1 MNLGRLSDLF
11 ARPPD
16 PAPQATEADPA
27 LSDRTHVTDLP
38 ADPPAQADPD
48 PGPRYHGF
56 TLAELRTAAGGD
68 FGAIDADPEALQSLA
83 LLLRTRAQ
91 RARGELPPHYTRPA
105 LCAVCGPVWLWPP
118 GPARVL
124 ACPWCVD
131 PPPAGIEIPRPPVR
145 CGTCLHF
152 EANATDPAAG
162 IGACRALAPA
172 SREPPDL
179 TPEARRPC
187 GAWREKTPTPE
198 VDCNE

>member
-1 MNLGRLSDLF
+1 MNLNRLADVF

-16 PAPQATEADPA
+16 PATEAAPA
-27 LSDRTHVTDLP
+27 ISNGAPGLHLP
-38 ADPPAQADPD
+38 AAPPAQADPD

-68 FGAIDADPEALQSLA
+68 FGAIDADPEALQALA

-105 LCAVCGPVWLWPP
+105 LCATCGPVWLWDP
-118 GPARVL
+118 GPARVM

-131 PPPAGIEIPRPPVR
+131 PPPAGVEIPRPPVR
-145 CGTCLHF
+145 CGTCLNF
-152 EANATDPAAG
+152 EASPTDPATG

-172 SREPPDL
+172 SGDPPDL
-179 TPEARRPC
+179 TPEASPFN
-187 GAWREKTPTPE
+187 
-198 VDCNE
+198 VSF